1 MHKTFDTYADRL
13 NEAQKRA
20 LYHRNGPAMILAGPG
35 SGKTTVLIGRVRYL
49 TEVLHIEPASILVLT
64 YTKTAALSMQRRFF
78 EETAERQTTVVFGT
92 FHAVCYQILKEQYY
106 LNQNSLLSE
115 QEKIQIIKSLLKKQK
130 SRADTEE
137 AEQLIKFIS
146 MHKNAIGAQTDK
158 PEGAECDDSAD
169 KARFELLYHD
179 YVLWCEEHRKLDF
192 DDMLIKC
199 FEMLRQNR
207 TVRKHWQKR
216 FSHILVDEFQ
226 DCNNLQF
233 SILKLLAGENAN
245 LFVVGDDD
253 QSIYG
258 FRGANP
264 SIMQEFAQE
273 YPDAVKIYLE
283 ANYRSRP
290 EIIKASN
297 AVIKENVKRFPK
309 TMYGAENK
317 IKSNTE
323 SVTIHAFFDKKTEE
337 DYIVQR
343 IKTIAA
349 QITLEETAIIFRTN
363 REAALLALRMEKEG
377 IPCSLKGKRKNRYAH
392 FTVSDISAY
401 LQAAEAVSKKDEGIA
416 RCLFLKI
423 MNKPERNIKREY
435 LLQERIHLPALAK
448 QYEGLEKAQDR
459 PETYTKQKEAC
470 LKLYEQLCRIAE
482 MSPWSAISYVR
493 KMAGYDKWLLHKADG
508 DGERYEEWK
517 CILDAVQRK
526 AKEFGKIEEWLAF
539 VKTVAERSEER
550 DEGGVRLLTMH
561 AAKGLEFSY
570 VCIPDVNEGNIPFMA
585 GNVYRSADQD
595 RIEEERRLFYVGM
608 TRAKTALDILYV
620 TGTKESPKLPSRFL
634 NPLC

>member
-1 MHKTFDTYADRL
+1 MYKTFDTYADRL

-49 TEVLHIEPASILVLT
+49 TEGLYIEPASILVLT

-78 EETAERQTTVVFGT
+78 EETAERQTSVVFGT

-106 LNQNSLLSE
+106 LNQSSLLSE

-130 SRADTEE
+130 LRADTEE

-146 MHKNAIGAQTDK
+146 MHKNTIGIPVKK
-158 PEGAECDDSAD
+158 PEKAECDNGAD
-169 KARFELLYHD
+169 KARFALLYHD
-179 YVLWCEEHRKLDF
+179 YALWCEEHRKLDF

-199 FEMLRQNR
+199 FEMLRLNPV
-207 TVRKHWQKR
+207 VRKHWQKR
-216 FSHILVDEFQ
+216 FSYILVDEFQ

-264 SIMQEFAQE
+264 SIMQEFVQE

-283 ANYRSRP
+283 ANYRSKP

-317 IKSNTE
+317 IKSNAE
-323 SVTIHAFFDKKTEE
+323 SVTIQAFLDKKTEE

-343 IKTIAA
+343 IKTITE
-349 QITLEETAIIFRTN
+349 QIALDETAVIFRTN
-363 REAALLALRMEKEG
+363 REAAHLALRMEKEG
-377 IPCSLKGKRKNRYAH
+377 IPYFLKGKRKNRYAH
-392 FTVSDISAY
+392 FTVRDISAY
-401 LQAAEAVSKKDEGIA
+401 LQAAETVNKREGMA
-416 RCLFLKI
+416 RGIFLKI
-423 MNKPERNIKREY
+423 MNKPERNIEREY
-435 LLQERIHLPALAK
+435 LLQERIHLQTLAK
-448 QYEGLEKAQDR
+448 QYEEIGKAQDR
-459 PETYTKQKEAC
+459 QETYTKQKEAC
-470 LKLYEQLCRIAE
+470 LKLYGQLCRIAE

-493 KMAGYDKWLLHKADG
+493 KMAGYDKWLLQKAGG
-508 DGERYEEWK
+508 DIERYEEWK
-517 CILDAVQRK
+517 GILDAVQGK

-539 VKTVAERSEER
+539 VTAAVESTEEQ
-550 DEGGVRLLTMH
+550 DEGGIRLLTMH

-570 VCIPDVNEGNIPFMA
+570 VCIPDVNEGNIPSMA
-585 GNVYRSADQD
+585 GNAYRSADRD